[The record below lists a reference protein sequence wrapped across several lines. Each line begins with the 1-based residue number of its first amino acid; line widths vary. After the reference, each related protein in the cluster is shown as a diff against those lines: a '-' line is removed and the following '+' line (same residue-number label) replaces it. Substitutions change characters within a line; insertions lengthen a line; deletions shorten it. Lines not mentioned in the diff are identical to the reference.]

1 MDVRENDGGGRRT
14 GLVKA
19 SVADAL
25 SLAFLLD
32 DRLHPSSGP
41 TDTIWARKGQIDPF
55 EADSLSCN
63 GCESIRPD
71 WHACP
76 TIINYMFHETRCIIL
91 GAKVRSAQ
99 AMKLGSHHVAALGG
113 SYQHINTAPTSWWRT
128 PVPVPRCPDR
138 RSMAGRSPIVTT
150 RKRRSLLPQ
159 AV

>member
-41 TDTIWARKGQIDPF
+41 TDNIWARKGQIDPF

-63 GCESIRPD
+63 GCESIRPN
-71 WHACP
+71 WHACS
-76 TIINYMFHETRCIIL
+76 TIIHYMFHETRCT
-91 GAKVRSAQ
+91 
-99 AMKLGSHHVAALGG
+99 GSNAA
-113 SYQHINTAPTSWWRT
+113 
-128 PVPVPRCPDR
+128 
-138 RSMAGRSPIVTT
+138 
-150 RKRRSLLPQ
+150 
-159 AV
+159 